1 MLKVIF
7 VTGPTGSGKSEF
19 ALDLVKDLDDKNQ
32 SSEII
37 SADSIAIF
45 RKFNIGTAKPSLEL
59 RAQVAH
65 HLIDICDPEAEF
77 TVGDFVR
84 AADPI
89 ISKLHGE
96 NKIPIVVGGSGFYI
110 QALLQG
116 MAIEGAESM
125 EEKIKWD
132 LHYKERLD
140 EEGMDVL
147 YQEMISQDPI
157 LRSKI
162 DKNDTYRILRALAA
176 MKISKKKWSELNKKA
191 QARKPRYE
199 NYSFFCFDLPR
210 EELHNRIEQR
220 TKKMLSLGLLDEV
233 RDLLAQ
239 GIPKDCKPFQS
250 VGYRECVKYMEK
262 NPTAT
267 EGGEIEKEI
276 VQATMRLVKQ
286 QRTWFRTKASNPIW
300 IRSQRDRLHGRECVL

>member
-1 MLKVIF
+1 MEKIIF

-19 ALDLVKDLDDKNQ
+19 ALDLVKDLAAKNK

-45 RKFNIGTAKPSLEL
+45 RKFNIGTAKPSPEL
-59 RAQVAH
+59 RAQVPH

-84 AADPI
+84 SADPI
-89 ISKLHGE
+89 ISRLHGE

-116 MAIEGAESM
+116 MAIEGAESI
-125 EEKIKWD
+125 EEKTKWD
-132 LHYKERLD
+132 LHYKERLC

-157 LRSKI
+157 LWTKI
-162 DKNDTYRILRALAA
+162 DRNDTYRILRALVA
-176 MKISKKKWSELNKKA
+176 MKITKKKWSELNKKA
-191 QARKPRYE
+191 QARKPRYK

-210 EELHNRIEQR
+210 EELQNKIQQR
-220 TKKMLSLGLLDEV
+220 TKKMLSQGLLDEV
-233 RDLLAQ
+233 QDLLAQ
-239 GIPKDCKPFQS
+239 GVPKDCKPFQS
-250 VGYRECVKYMEK
+250 VGYRECVNCMEK
-262 NPTAT
+262 NVTITDTT
-267 EGGEIEKEI
+267 EVEKEI

-286 QRTWFRTKASNPIW
+286 QRTWFRARASNPIW
-300 IRSQRDRLHGRECVL
+300 IHSQHDMLYGRGLIL